1 VLEPV
6 VYFCWHCYGRN
17 AQRSGPCSRC
27 GRPIEAPPE
36 TSYVDRLLW
45 ALGHPTAERRMT
57 AIHVLGARKERRAV
71 ASLRALATDNQA
83 PYQAAA
89 ALDSLVAIEG
99 ADALRGLLERLAQSS
114 PVQVRDV
121 ARRALTAHGGSA

>member
-17 AQRSGPCSRC
+17 SQRSGPCSRC
-27 GRPIEAPPE
+27 GRSIEAPPE

-45 ALGHPTAERRMT
+45 ALGHPTTERRMT
-57 AIHVLGARKERRAV
+57 AIHVLGARKERRA
-71 ASLRALATDNQA
+71 APALRALATDSED

-99 ADALRGLLERLAQSS
+99 ADAVRGLLEHLVGSS

-121 ARRALTAHGGSA
+121 ARRALKDV